1 MSELLVVGY
10 NDESTAERVLDTLQ
24 RLERED
30 FRFDLDD
37 AAVLVRNQ
45 KGKVKVTTT
54 DDMVKTGTISGM
66 FWGVLAGALFLT
78 PIGGLAL
85 GGLIGAGAGNLKRL
99 GLKDDF
105 KDQLADLVQ
114 PGTSAIMAI
123 VRHSSPEQIIEEFKP
138 YGGEVIRTSLTDK
151 AEEELMDALHGQQ
164 KKGAA

>member
-1 MSELLVVGY
+1 MSELVVVGY
-10 NDESTAERVLDTLQ
+10 NDESTAERVLDALQ

-37 AAVLVRNQ
+37 AAVLVRN
-45 KGKVKVTTT
+45 KKDKVKVITT
-54 DDMVKTGTISGM
+54 DDTVKTGTISGM

-105 KDQLADLVQ
+105 KDQLSDLVQ

-123 VRHSSPEQIIEEFKP
+123 VRHSSPDQIIEEFKP
-138 YGGEVIRTSLTDK
+138 YGGEVIRTSLSDK
-151 AEEELMDALHGQQ
+151 AEEKLMDALHGQQ